1 MKNMILAAV
10 AALAFV
16 APSFA
21 ADSAA
26 AAKLN
31 ANCFC
36 GMAAN
41 AAVEPV
47 TIKVGE
53 ADKKIATCSKDCAE
67 AVKKMDPKEAW
78 KGIEAHNKA
87 SATVK

>member
-10 AALAFV
+10 AALAFA

-21 ADSAA
+21 AEGAA
-26 AAKLN
+26 AQKLN

-36 GMAAN
+36 GKATDSSIE
-41 AAVEPV
+41 AVTV
-47 TIKVGE
+47 KVGE

>member
-21 ADSAA
+21 GESDSAA
-26 AAKLN
+26 SLNQTCVCGKAAD
-31 ANCFC
+31 ASVE
-36 GMAAN
+36 AA
-41 AAVEPV
+41 
-47 TIKVGE
+47 TIKVGD
-53 ADKKIATCSKDCAE
+53 ADKKIAVCSKECSE

-78 KGIEAHNKA
+78 KAVEAHNKA
-87 SATVK
+87 GASVK